1 MATNGR
7 PAGEAVVARARPP
20 AGRFALDPVRLPT
33 ALRWVAAG
41 LGVLLLA
48 LALAVGTRRT
58 SVFSVRQIQ
67 VSGTSGAKAAS
78 VRRALKPLL
87 GRSLASLH
95 RADVVGRL
103 SPLPVVTAATY
114 DRSFPHT
121 LKVFVRT
128 ERPLA
133 VLRRGAGAWVVSE
146 RGRILSRLPR
156 PSGLRR
162 LPRVWLGKA
171 SPIPR
176 VGAAVTGPGRQE
188 VAALGPVA
196 GSSFLRQVR
205 GVGSTDG
212 QVTLAL
218 RSGLELRLGAP
229 TSVALKLAI
238 AQRIA
243 PSLDNQPSS
252 YLDLTVPERPVAG
265 SRKSK
270 VAG

>member
-7 PAGEAVVARARPP
+7 PAGEAVVANARPL
-20 AGRFALDPVRLPT
+20 AGRPTLDPAKLST
-33 ALRWVAAG
+33 ALRWIAGG
-41 LGVLLLA
+41 LGILILA

-58 SVFSVRQIQ
+58 SVFSVRQIE

-78 VRRALKPLL
+78 VRRALTPLL
-87 GRSLASLH
+87 GRSLASLR

-103 SPLPVVTAATY
+103 SPLPVVTAASY

-133 VLRRGAGAWVVSE
+133 VLRRGAGAWVVST
-146 RGRILSRLPR
+146 RGRVLSRLPR

-162 LPRVWLGKA
+162 LPRVWLA
-171 SPIPR
+171 QTSAVPR
-176 VGAAVTGPGRQE
+176 VNAAVTGPGRQG
-188 VAALGPVA
+188 VAALAPVA

-205 GVGSTDG
+205 AVGSTDG
-212 QVTLAL
+212 QVTIAL

-229 TSVALKLAI
+229 SSVALKLAI
-238 AQRIA
+238 AREIA
-243 PSLDNQPSS
+243 PSLENKPST
-252 YLDLTVPERPVAG
+252 YLDLTVPERPVVG
-265 SRKSK
+265 SEKSQ